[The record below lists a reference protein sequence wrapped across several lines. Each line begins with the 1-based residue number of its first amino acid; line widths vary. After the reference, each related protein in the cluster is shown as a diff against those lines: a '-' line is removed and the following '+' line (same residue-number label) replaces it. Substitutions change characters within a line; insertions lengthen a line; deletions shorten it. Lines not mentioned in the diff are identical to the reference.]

1 MWFNKLLNNSEPD
14 NTNALQEDVT
24 PPEEDAWVW
33 VEGYKGTDQD
43 MQAYHCF
50 QFKLNTTYIATGE
63 VELCNNGFH
72 FCLKLEDVI
81 NYFYGWL
88 GNEGNRY
95 FKVRALVKKKDV
107 DSYGYYYNKLVA
119 KEIIL
124 TEEITYNQ
132 ETIDAICKCH
142 DIKID
147 SIDEF
152 TEMCKLGYYQ
162 YRFNRYKDMLEQK
175 YSPVF
180 VTVFIDKL
188 REKAEDYCGYDY
200 KYMFS
205 KVEEA
210 LAYCEEGLS
219 KDMAVYLLMRDL

>member
-1 MWFNKLLNNSEPD
+1 MWFNKIRNNSEPD
-14 NTNALQEDVT
+14 DTKALQEDVA
-24 PPEEDAWVW
+24 PSEEDTWVW

-43 MQAYHCF
+43 MRGYHGF
-50 QFKLNTTYIATGE
+50 QFKLNTTYMATGK
-63 VELCNNGFH
+63 VALCNNGFH
-72 FCLKLEDVI
+72 FCLNLEDVI
-81 NYFYGWL
+81 NYFYNWL
-88 GNEGNRY
+88 GNEYHRY
-95 FKVRALVKKKDV
+95 FKVRALVKQKDV
-107 DSYGYYYNKLVA
+107 ESYGDYHHKIVA

-142 DIKID
+142 DIKIN
-147 SIDEF
+147 SIDDF
-152 TEMCKLGYYQ
+152 TEMCKFGYYR
-162 YRFNRYKDMLEQK
+162 YRFNQCKDMLEQK

-188 REKAEDYCGYDY
+188 REQAKDYSGYDY
-200 KYMFS
+200 KYMFN

-210 LAYCEEGLS
+210 LAYYDEGLS